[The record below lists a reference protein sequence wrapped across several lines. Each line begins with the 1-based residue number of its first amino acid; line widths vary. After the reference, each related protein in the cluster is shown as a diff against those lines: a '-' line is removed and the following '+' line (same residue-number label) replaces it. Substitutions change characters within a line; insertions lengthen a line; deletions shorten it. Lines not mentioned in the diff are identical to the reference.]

1 MYVPLQSDWK
11 DGGHCQSRE
20 RPGGDQTTGH
30 PPQPREQHDC
40 SVSQKDALT
49 VLVMFVEK
57 GFFFLTH
64 MLELLII
71 YARVGCSCLTAV
83 SYLCNWSTLSFK

>member
-57 GFFFLTH
+57 
-64 MLELLII
+64 
-71 YARVGCSCLTAV
+71 
-83 SYLCNWSTLSFK
+83 

>member
-57 GFFFLTH
+57 GFFFNTYAGVAYYICSGG
-64 MLELLII
+64 LLMFDCCVIP
-71 YARVGCSCLTAV
+71 L
-83 SYLCNWSTLSFK
+83 

>member
-57 GFFFLTH
+57 GFFFFNTYAGVAYYICSGG
-64 MLELLII
+64 LLMFDCCVIP
-71 YARVGCSCLTAV
+71 L
-83 SYLCNWSTLSFK
+83 

>member
-40 SVSQKDALT
+40 SVSQKDALP

-57 GFFFLTH
+57 GFF
-64 MLELLII
+64 
-71 YARVGCSCLTAV
+71 
-83 SYLCNWSTLSFK
+83 